1 MMVKQPQPSN
11 SWAHKNNFHNLMQAS
26 LPIFEFLG
34 LPGEAER
41 EIERERER
49 ERGKV
54 KNSFIQ

>member
-1 MMVKQPQPSN
+1 
-11 SWAHKNNFHNLMQAS
+11 MQAS

-49 ERGKV
+49 KV
-54 KNSFIQ
+54 KLKIHLFNDTLGNRVTLDKQY